1 MSNFLCKSETLSLI
15 AEKLAERAAKTNRP
29 HAGDTA
35 YFFKKIL
42 KMNQIS
48 SGDMSPREYVQQC
61 GKRYIRTVHIVAACR
76 CFTYQVAGIF
86 EVAGGHK
93 VNFNDNKTMQE
104 IQTIG
109 YNAAVAA
116 LQNAAAHDFAK
127 ADSEFW
133 G

>member
-15 AEKLAERAAKTNRP
+15 AEKLADRAEKNNRA
-29 HAGDTA
+29 HGGDVA

-48 SGDMSPREYVQQC
+48 SGDTSPREYIQQC

-76 CFTYQVAGIF
+76 CYIYQADGIF
-86 EVAGGHK
+86 TVDGHRM
-93 VNFNDNKTMQE
+93 NFTDNKIMHE

-109 YNAAVAA
+109 YNAAVCA
-116 LQNAAAHDFAK
+116 LQTAAAHDFAK
-127 ADSEFW
+127 AESEFW